1 MRKKREHIIDDIHLT
16 PDASYIQNPD
26 VSHEASDVNVR
37 SIIIFAGGLL
47 VFGIIV
53 HILMSLMF
61 NYMEKRAVQGE
72 AAHPRGPMAITE
84 KEMLPPE
91 PRLQLAPGFG
101 IGLGEGKP
109 SINLQL
115 REPQAEYNE
124 LRKIWADD
132 LEGKPDPRTGKASMP
147 IEQAMQQVVAG
158 GQLKTRQAGGAGQQQ
173 INVQGGMDIPSFTS
187 SGRTT
192 EKRDQ

>member
-1 MRKKREHIIDDIHLT
+1 MRKKRSHILDDIHMT
-16 PDASYIQNPD
+16 PDVSHIQNPD

-101 IGLGEGKP
+101 VNLVEGKER
-109 SINLQL
+109 INLQL
-115 REPQAEYNE
+115 REPQAEYKE
-124 LRKIWADD
+124 LRKIWDD
-132 LEGKPDPRTGKASMP
+132 ELEGKPDPRTGKSSMP
-147 IEQAMQQVVAG
+147 IDQAMKKIVQD
-158 GQLKTRQAGGAGQQQ
+158 GQLRTRTSAPQGQQQ
-173 INVQGGMDIPSFTS
+173 IDIRGGMDVPSFTS
-187 SGRTT
+187 SGRMT

>member
-1 MRKKREHIIDDIHLT
+1 MKKKPSHILDDIHMT

-37 SIIIFAGGLL
+37 SIILFGGGLFI
-47 VFGIIV
+47 FGLIV

-61 NYMEKRAVQGE
+61 NYMEDRAQKQD
-72 AAHPRGPMAITE
+72 AASVRGPMAIKE
-84 KEMLPPE
+84 KERLPPE
-91 PRLQLAPGFG
+91 PRLQAAPGFG
-101 IGLGEGKP
+101 LNLGEGKQP
-109 SINLQL
+109 INLQL

-124 LRKIWADD
+124 LHKIWQDD

-147 IEQAMQQVVAG
+147 IEQAMQKIVQE
-158 GQLKTRQAGGAGQQQ
+158 GQLKTRPAGAGQQQ
-173 INVQGGMDIPSFTS
+173 IGLQGGMDVPSFTS
-187 SGRTT
+187 SGRMT